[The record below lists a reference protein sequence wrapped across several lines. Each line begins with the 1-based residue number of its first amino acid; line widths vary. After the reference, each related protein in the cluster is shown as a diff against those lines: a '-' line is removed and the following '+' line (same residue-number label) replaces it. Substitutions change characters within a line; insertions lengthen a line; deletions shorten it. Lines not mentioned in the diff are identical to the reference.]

1 MRTSIAQKQ
10 SQLQKLSPQQIQ
22 LMKLLQ
28 IPVAMLDQR
37 IKEELE
43 ANPALEEGNAQEST
57 EQEFDAPEN
66 DDFEAENREETYEL
80 DDYLSDYIEDDPASY
95 LGSSNTYNSDEPD
108 KTIPIA
114 VERSLNEYLEQQLGL
129 VKFEEPEDE
138 LIAIQIIG
146 SIDQDGYLRREPVS
160 IVDDLM
166 FAQNIFVSEAK
177 ILEVLQIIQKFE
189 PPGIG
194 ARDLQECLIIQLQQ
208 KEENWTIH
216 DEADPETIRMA
227 IKIVAKHFDAFSK
240 KHFDKLM
247 RQLDIE
253 ADALKDIMNVILTL
267 NPKPASGY
275 SSGNIARANQY
286 IIPDFI
292 IENKDEDLN
301 LRLNV
306 RNAPELRISDH
317 FRDMLSAQARKG
329 NGKTS
334 KTEKETIQ
342 FVRQKVD
349 SARWFID
356 AIRQRHETLYK
367 TMYAILQYQYDF
379 FQTGDERRL
388 RPMILQDIADITGLD
403 VSTVSRV
410 ANSKF
415 VQTEYGTRSLKS
427 FFSESLQNAEGEEV
441 STLEV
446 KNILTEVVN
455 QENKRKPLSDEKLA
469 KILKEKGYNVAR
481 RTIAKY
487 RDQLNIPKASL
498 RKEL

>member
-1 MRTSIAQKQ
+1 MRTSISQKQ
-10 SQLQKLSPQQIQ
+10 SQIQKLSPQQIQ

-43 ANPALEEGNAQEST
+43 VNPALEEGNNQEST
-57 EQEFDAPEN
+57 EQEFDTPDNE
-66 DDFEAENREETYEL
+66 DFETETREETYEL
-80 DDYLSDYIEDDPASY
+80 DDYLSDYIEDDPAAY
-95 LGSSNTYNSDEPD
+95 QGNANTYNADEPD

-114 VERSLNEYLEQQLGL
+114 VERSLNEHLKRQLGL
-129 VKFEEPEDE
+129 VKFETPEEE
-138 LIAIQIIG
+138 LIALQIIG
-146 SIDQDGYLRREPVS
+146 SIDQDGYLRREPSS

-166 FAQNIFVSEAK
+166 FSQNIFITESR
-177 ILEVLQIIQKFE
+177 ILEGLKIIQKFD

-194 ARDLQECLIIQLQQ
+194 ARNLQECLIIQLQQ

-216 DEADPETIRMA
+216 DEADPETIQLA
-227 IKIVAKHFDAFSK
+227 IKVIEQYFDAFSK

-247 RQLDIE
+247 RQLDIDE
-253 ADALKDIMNVILTL
+253 VELKAIMNVILTL

-275 SSGNIARANQY
+275 SSGNIARHNQY

-292 IENKDEDLN
+292 IENKDGELS

-306 RNAPELRISDH
+306 RNAPELHVSEH
-317 FRDMLSAQARKG
+317 FREMLNAQARKS
-329 NGKTS
+329 NGKAN
-334 KTEKETIQ
+334 KVEKETIQ

-446 KNILTEVVN
+446 KNILSEVVS
-455 QENKRKPLSDEKLA
+455 QENKRKPLSDQKLA
-469 KILKEKGYNVAR
+469 NILKDKGYQVAR

-487 RDQLNIPKASL
+487 RDQLHIPKASL

>member
-10 SQLQKLSPQQIQ
+10 SQIQKLSPQQIQ

-43 ANPALEEGNAQEST
+43 ANPALDEGSTQESQ
-57 EQEFDAPEN
+57 EQ
-66 DDFEAENREETYEL
+66 DFEATEGEDFDGENRDETYEL
-80 DDYLSDYIEDDPASY
+80 DDYLNDYIEDDPAAY
-95 LGSSNTYNSDEPD
+95 QGSSNTYNADEPD

-114 VERSLNEYLEQQLGL
+114 VERSLNEHLERQLGL
-129 VKFEEPEDE
+129 VKFDDSNEK
-138 LIAIQIIG
+138 LIALQIIG
-146 SIDQDGYLRREPVS
+146 SIDQDGYLRRDPAS

-177 ILEVLQIIQKFE
+177 ILEVLKIIQKFD

-194 ARDLQECLIIQLQQ
+194 ARNLQECLIIQLQQ
-208 KEENWTIH
+208 KEENWTIY
-216 DEADPETIRMA
+216 DEADPATIQLA
-227 IKIVAKHFDAFSK
+227 IKVIDKHFDAFSK

-247 RQLDIE
+247 RQLDIDE
-253 ADALKDIMNVILTL
+253 TSLKAIMNVILTL

-275 SSGNIARANQY
+275 SSGNISRANQY

-292 IENKDEDLN
+292 IENKDEELA

-317 FRDMLSAQARKG
+317 FREMLKAQARKE
-329 NGKTS
+329 NRKAT
-334 KTEKETIQ
+334 KAEKETIQ

-367 TMYAILQYQYDF
+367 TMYAILQYQFDF
-379 FQTGDERRL
+379 FQTGDERKI

-427 FFSESLQNAEGEEV
+427 FFSESMQNAEGEEV
-441 STLEV
+441 STLKI
-446 KNILTEVVN
+446 KNILSEVVN
-455 QENKRKPLSDEKLA
+455 QENKRKPLSDQKLA
-469 KILKEKGYNVAR
+469 KILEEKGYKVAR

>member
-1 MRTSIAQKQ
+1 MRTSISQKQ
-10 SQLQKLSPQQIQ
+10 SQIQKLSPQQIQ

-43 ANPALEEGNAQEST
+43 ANPALEEGNIQEST
-57 EQEFDAPEN
+57 EQ
-66 DDFEAENREETYEL
+66 DFENSENEDFETDVREETYEL

-95 LGSSNTYNSDEPD
+95 QKSSNTYNPDEPD

-114 VERSLNEYLEQQLGL
+114 VERSLNEYLDQQLGL
-129 VKFEEPEDE
+129 VKFENPEDK

-146 SIDQDGYLRREPVS
+146 SIDQDGYLRRAPIS

-166 FAQNIFVSEAK
+166 FAHNIFINEDRV
-177 ILEVLQIIQKFE
+177 LEVLKTVQKFE

-216 DEADPETIRMA
+216 DEAEPETIQLA
-227 IKIVAKHFDAFSK
+227 IKVIDKYFDAFSK

-247 RQLDIE
+247 RQLDIDE
-253 ADALKDIMNVILTL
+253 TELKAIMNVILTL

-275 SSGNIARANQY
+275 SSGNISRANQY

-292 IENKDEDLN
+292 IENKDGELS

-317 FRDMLSAQARKG
+317 FREMLTAQARKE
-329 NGKTS
+329 KKKAT
-334 KTEKETIQ
+334 KAQKETIQ

-356 AIRQRHETLYK
+356 AIRQRQETLYK

-379 FQTGDERRL
+379 FQTGDERKL

-427 FFSESLQNAEGEEV
+427 FFSESLQNSEGEEV

-446 KNILTEVVN
+446 KNILSEVVD
-455 QENKRKPLSDEKLA
+455 QENKRKPLSDQKLA
-469 KILKEKGYNVAR
+469 TILKEKGYKVAR